1 MQFSIIIPAKNE
13 EANIGS
19 CLDSINAIDWPTDQY
34 EVIVVDNGSS
44 DRTAEIA
51 REKGA
56 RVFVKPELTISG
68 LRNFGAG
75 EGTGEILAF
84 LDADCTVTRS
94 WLQTAAPYLQRVE
107 VVCFGSPPVVPENA
121 TWVPKAWFVVRRKSM
136 GAAETDWLESMNM
149 FVRREPF
156 LDCGGFDES
165 LITCEDYDLS
175 LRLRANGLIIADS
188 SIVAV
193 HHGEAAS
200 IGHFFRK
207 ELWRGK
213 SNFTGMA
220 RHGFSLAELPSL
232 LAPSLHCL
240 IWLLLGGASLA
251 GSRRILA
258 ATVMLFILWQLMLI
272 VICFRKLR
280 ATDASGMLFQ
290 LYFLLNIYLIAR
302 GVGVF
307 SSGRRTVTSRCAA

>member
-13 EANIGS
+13 EANIGR
-19 CLDSINAIDWPTDQY
+19 CLDSISSIDWPVEQY

-51 REKGA
+51 QEKGA
-56 RVFVKPELTISG
+56 KVFVKTELTISG

-75 EGTGEILAF
+75 AGTGEILAF
-84 LDADCTVTRS
+84 LDADCTVTCS
-94 WLQTAAPYLQRVE
+94 WLKVAAPYLQRTG
-107 VVCFGSPPVVPENA
+107 VVCFGSPPVVPEDA
-121 TWVPKAWFVVRRKSM
+121 TWVPKAWFAVRRKSED
-136 GAAETDWLESMNM
+136 AAETDWLESMNM

-156 LDCGGFDES
+156 LACGGFDET

-175 LRLRANGLIIADS
+175 LRLRAYGAIIADS
-188 SIVAV
+188 SLVAV
-193 HHGEAAS
+193 HHGEAAT

-213 SNFTGMA
+213 SNFDGMA

-240 IWLLLGGASLA
+240 IWLLLVGAPLV
-251 GSRRILA
+251 GSPHILA
-258 ATVMLFILWQLMLI
+258 AAVALFILWQLVLFAMS
-272 VICFRKLR
+272 FKKLR
-280 ATDASGMLFQ
+280 ETDDSWMLFQ
-290 LYFLLNIYLIAR
+290 LHFLLNVYLIAR

-307 SSGRRTVTSRCAA
+307 SSGHRRGTPRCAA